1 MIIKDI
7 KGEARKKLALN
18 MHQAIIVYT
27 VLFAIFITLIALV
40 VMSCVS
46 MGAAVSKIA
55 AIVMICY
62 GSLLLIIAIVGAGM
76 ISFAMTDFYLVS
88 YRCQPYN
95 VRRLGETIARSNI
108 TKVLLM
114 SLKRTLIAFLLLLCL
129 IVPGV
134 IYLLRTSM
142 AGYLLI
148 ANPKMKPSAALT
160 ASSKVM
166 SGKTGMYFSLCASL
180 IGWYLLGILTLGLG
194 FIFILPY
201 TNLVKTVFYKRN
213 LQGDKGVY
221 TVSPQAM
228 ASIPATMSPQQGQ
241 TIQQPTMGS
250 ARPAPQQQQQPV
262 GPAPIDALEDE
273 DVMDMNAAIQ
283 DFGGGVGSGGQAF
296 ASASVDA
303 VPEVPLAAPN
313 SKKAEKAE
321 KLGKTKLTREE
332 KRAAKEAA
340 KQDAQTHKIDGT
352 GLVETERILT
362 TQELTD
368 SDVLRRK
375 ELEHMYSN
383 SERQRPAVNYF
394 DISGNSDSDDDFDD
408 FGVNPDGDEPP
419 EPVIEPIIAPTE
431 DSFETPIAEPI
442 IEPIAAEPIV
452 NDFAQDDAFDTFGA
466 DEQVE
471 PIMSESEFDEFLR
484 EFDAVEQ
491 ETPTEDEPLKT
502 EQTANNTDNG
512 APSAA
517 DRRKAAEERIER
529 DRRAAAERLANRRPS
544 SPQSIER
551 AERIRREREERLK
564 NQKK

>member
-1 MIIKDI
+1 MIGKDI

-27 VLFAIFITLIALV
+27 VLFTIFITLIALV

-46 MGAAVSKIA
+46 MGAAVSRIA

-62 GSLLLIIAIVGAGM
+62 GSILLIIAIVGAGM
-76 ISFAMTDFYLVS
+76 IGFAMTDFYLVS

-114 SLKRTLIAFLLLLCL
+114 SLKRTVIAFLLLLCL

-134 IYLLRTSM
+134 IYLMRTSM
-142 AGYLLI
+142 ASYLLI
-148 ANPKMKPSAALT
+148 ANPKMKPTAALT

-180 IGWYLLGILTLGLG
+180 IGWYALGVLTLGLG

-201 TNLVKTVFYKRN
+201 INLVKTVFYKRN

-228 ASIPATMSPQQGQ
+228 ASIPATMAPQQGQ
-241 TIQQPTMGS
+241 TTQQPTMEG
-250 ARPAPQQQQQPV
+250 ARPAAQQQQQPI
-262 GPAPIDALEDE
+262 GPAPIDALADE

-283 DFGGGVGSGGQAF
+283 DFGGEAGGAGQVF
-296 ASASVDA
+296 ARAGVDA
-303 VPEVPLAAPN
+303 VPEVPLAAPTG
-313 SKKAEKAE
+313 KKADKAEKQ
-321 KLGKTKLTREE
+321 GKTKLTREE

-340 KQDAQTHKIDGT
+340 RHDQDAQTHKIDGT

-368 SDVLRRK
+368 SDVLRRS

-383 SERQRPAVNYF
+383 AERKRPAVNYF
-394 DISGNSDSDDDFDD
+394 DMVTNGNNDDDFDD
-408 FGVNPDGDEPP
+408 FGVVPEADTQP
-419 EPVIEPIIAPTE
+419 EPVIEPIIE
-431 DSFETPIAEPI
+431 PIAEAEPI
-442 IEPIAAEPIV
+442 IEPMV
-452 NDFAQDDAFDTFGA
+452 DDFSQGDAFDTFGA
-466 DEQVE
+466 DVQAEGE

-484 EFDAVEQ
+484 NFDAGEQDEPIVEAQ
-491 ETPTEDEPLKT
+491 PLKT
-502 EQTANNTDNG
+502 EQTTNNTDNG
-512 APSAA
+512 GSTVA

-529 DRRAAAERLANRRPS
+529 DRRAAAERLANRRNS